1 MNVVKE
7 WQDTCRALDYSN
19 DDNFVIAYTTL
30 ERIAS
35 FEESFKEA
43 NPEFKL
49 LQACALAKEALKR
62 MKG

>member
-19 DDNFVIAYTTL
+19 DDNFVIAFATL
-30 ERIAS
+30 EKIAS
-35 FEESFKEA
+35 LEESFKDA
-43 NPEFKL
+43 HPEFKL
-49 LQACALAKEALKR
+49 LQACALAKEALKK